1 MFMKL
6 KKYYLN
12 TKNSQEPES
21 LALQHYATYKQLPE
35 AAIFLRK
42 IVAKFNPLWDN
53 KKKAKT
59 FYANNLFMESL
70 NSVI

>member
-1 MFMKL
+1 MKL

-42 IVAKFNPLWDN
+42 IVAKFNPL
-53 KKKAKT
+53 
-59 FYANNLFMESL
+59 
-70 NSVI
+70 